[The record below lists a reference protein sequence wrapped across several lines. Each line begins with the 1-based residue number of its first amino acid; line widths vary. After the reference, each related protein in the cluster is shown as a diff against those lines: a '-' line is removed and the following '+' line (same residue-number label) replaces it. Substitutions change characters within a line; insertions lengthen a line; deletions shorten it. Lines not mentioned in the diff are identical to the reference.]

1 MKSSENYTFSYPKKL
16 CGENVEWKAESEK
29 VHLMR

>member
-1 MKSSENYTFSYPKKL
+1 MKSSEIYTFSYPKKL
-16 CGENVEWKAESEK
+16 GENVEWKAESEK